1 MTATPA
7 DLVGQRVGPYRLERL
22 LGQGGF
28 AWVFA
33 GRDADGTPC
42 AVKLLKPRYAGDA
55 HFEARFRNEAETAA
69 KLQAPNIIR
78 IRAVARSG
86 EQVYFA
92 MDLCADSLGA
102 RIARDGPLPEA
113 EIARLGRDVARGLA
127 FAHAQGV
134 IHRDLKPDNILI
146 HSDGSAVISDF
157 GIARAISGY
166 VASTGVN
173 MTIGTPQ
180 YLSPE
185 QAQGRPLDARVD
197 FYALGVTLFKAAT
210 GDVPFASTD
219 WFELARMHVEDPPPL
234 LRKQRPE
241 LSKRFERVVS
251 KCLAKHPDDRYR
263 DATELLVDLEALTAD
278 GRASGTAATPAAP
291 GAGSATARA
300 TPTALADP
308 AGPAGPA
315 ARAPRWAL
323 VAAAVGACLLL
334 GALVALLVR
343 RVR

>member
-1 MTATPA
+1 MTPTPA
-7 DLVGQRVGPYRLERL
+7 DLLGQQVGPYRLERL

-28 AWVFA
+28 AWVFQA
-33 GRDADGTPC
+33 CDPDGTPC

-55 HFEARFRNEAETAA
+55 PFEARFRNEAETAA

-102 RIARDGPLPEA
+102 RIARDGPLPET
-113 EIARLGRDVARGLA
+113 EIVRLGRDVARGLA

-146 HSDGSAVISDF
+146 HADGRAVISDF

-210 GDVPFASTD
+210 GDVPFTSTD
-219 WFELARMHVEDPPPL
+219 WFELARMHVEQPPPL

-241 LSKRFERVVS
+241 LSKRLERVVA

-263 DATELLVDLEALTAD
+263 DASELLADLEGVIGDRRSSGAAALAAPAP
-278 GRASGTAATPAAP
+278 GRATATTATAP
-291 GAGSATARA
+291 VGSAPR
-300 TPTALADP
+300 
-308 AGPAGPA
+308 
-315 ARAPRWAL
+315 RRRWAL
-323 VAAAVGACLLL
+323 VAAAVSALLV
-334 GALVALLVR
+334 LVALVIR
-343 RVR
+343 RRR